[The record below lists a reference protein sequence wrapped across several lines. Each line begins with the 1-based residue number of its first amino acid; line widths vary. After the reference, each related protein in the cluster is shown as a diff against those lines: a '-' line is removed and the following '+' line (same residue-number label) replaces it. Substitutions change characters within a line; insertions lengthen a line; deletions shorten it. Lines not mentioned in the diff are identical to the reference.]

1 MKSTSPAARLALL
14 ATGLLLAAG
23 FGAAQSGPA
32 GQFRL
37 KSPVIRNNGGSLPT
51 EYTCDGTSAS
61 PPFTWNDPPPGTQ
74 SFAMTLHHIPP
85 DDEVKHV
92 YIVLYNIPANVRS
105 LEKNS
110 KDVGVWGM
118 NSMRHKVGYTPP
130 CSGGGG
136 LKIYT
141 ATLYALSSPPNLE
154 FKGTAPGMV
163 TMDQLLDAID
173 GKVLARSSLDMVYMR
188 GSAAPNNGRGAAAG
202 AAGRSGDAASGRGNA
217 AGRGAAATPAQ
228 QQ

>member
-1 MKSTSPAARLALL
+1 MKFISHPARLALL
-14 ATGLLLAAG
+14 VTGILVAAG
-23 FGAAQSGPA
+23 TGAAQSGPA
-32 GQFRL
+32 GLFRL

-51 EYTCDGTSAS
+51 EYTCDGESAS
-61 PPFTWNDPPPGTQ
+61 PPFTWNDPPPGTH

-92 YIVLYNIPANVRS
+92 YIVLYNIPADVRS
-105 LEKNS
+105 LAKNS

-188 GSAAPNNGRGAAAG
+188 GSAAPNNGRGANGRGGDTAGGRSNATGRGTAG
-202 AAGRSGDAASGRGNA
+202 AASS
-217 AGRGAAATPAQ
+217 Q
-228 QQ
+228 Q